1 MSIYNI
7 VDMYV
12 YLYQRNL
19 VHSPFNMDV
28 FTGFNQP
35 KNAKKKT
42 VKIDVTPKNEG
53 LSRKN
58 GD

>member
-1 MSIYNI
+1 
-7 VDMYV
+7 
-12 YLYQRNL
+12 
-19 VHSPFNMDV
+19 MDV